1 MEYGRR
7 FNLYPNYS
15 ITVVKKTM
23 KFLQTV
29 VGDEGGP
36 VPGQTTYRNT
46 KLENAIVQFLIV
58 NNIPENGLEPEP
70 DFFNNPI
77 KGEIKRNN
85 PWVNPWVLAD
95 KLIIVYE
102 KCNCK

>member
-1 MEYGRR
+1 MR
-7 FNLYPNYS
+7 
-15 ITVVKKTM
+15 V
-23 KFLQTV
+23 LQTC

-36 VPGQTTYRNT
+36 TPGQTTYKNT

-58 NNIPENGLEPEP
+58 DNVPENGLEPQP

-85 PWVNPWVLAD
+85 VWVLGN
-95 KLIIVYE
+95 KVIIVYE
-102 KCNCK
+102 NCNCK